1 VTLDIETADASS
13 IVTAFVDAWNGH
25 ARSGFDG
32 LFTETAFWVSVAES
46 RMLGRRAIVDDFDE
60 IHTTWAATTTVVA
73 SDIEIVPIASDVS
86 VALFHARYLDEGG
99 EVIPN
104 VDRAML
110 LVGVRH
116 ADGWKVAGGQVT
128 KESR

>member
-1 VTLDIETADASS
+1 VAQDTDTAGAAS

-25 ARSGFDG
+25 ARSGFDA
-32 LFTETAFWVSVAES
+32 LFTDAAFWVPVAES
-46 RMLGRRAIVDDFDE
+46 RVLGRRAIVDDFDE
-60 IHTTWAATTTVVA
+60 IHTSWAAPTTVVA

-86 VALFHARYLDEGG
+86 VALFHARYLDERG
-99 EVIPN
+99 ELIPN

-110 LVGVRH
+110 LVGVRD